1 MRFIFLVFFV
11 FIRDIW
17 CGVIL
22 FETYLAVKH
31 TTKKK
36 NFTILIRKEVFLCAT
51 NVLNIQISK
60 QLGKKQLSLIPII
73 LHIFALEYEK
83 IVPEAKLQQ

>member
-36 NFTILIRKEVFLCAT
+36 KNFTILIRKEVFLCAT
-51 NVLNIQISK
+51 NVNNIQISK
-60 QLGKKQLSLIPII
+60 QLGKKTVEFNPHYSTHLCSGI
-73 LHIFALEYEK
+73 
-83 IVPEAKLQQ
+83 

>member
-36 NFTILIRKEVFLCAT
+36 KKFTILIRKEVFLCAT
-51 NVLNIQISK
+51 NVNNIQISK
-60 QLGKKQLSLIPII
+60 QLEKKNS
-73 LHIFALEYEK
+73 
-83 IVPEAKLQQ
+83 